1 MLALTLPHDIPVEY
15 SQEALVSSMR
25 ALRDPAIKPVV
36 YPELDS
42 TQEQAR
48 RLQAVPGAVI
58 IAARQTHGHGRL
70 GRAWLDTGNDGVALT
85 YVARYGRPDRISIE
99 SAVAVATSVDAC
111 ASVVGGGMDH
121 PDIGIKWPNDIVVDG
136 KKIAGILVEQSDDR
150 AFIGVGVNVGQTHW
164 PSDID
169 QSAISL
175 LQLGLPVRRIVL
187 IQSIIE
193 TLHQVASLD
202 DDVVTRMYMRRD
214 VLVGSTCTFRVGDRK
229 VRGKVLH
236 VDPMKGLAVLTK
248 NEGEVWLP
256 AATTTVLKD

>member
-1 MLALTLPHDIPVEY
+1 M
-15 SQEALVSSMR
+15 SSMR
-25 ALRDPAIKPVV
+25 WLRDPAIKPVV

-42 TQEQAR
+42 TQEEAR

-58 IAARQTHGHGRL
+58 IAGRQTHGHGRL
-70 GRAWLDTGNDGVALT
+70 GRAWLDTGNDGIALT
-85 YVARYGRPDRISIE
+85 YVARYGRPERISIE
-99 SAVAVATSVDAC
+99 SAVAVATSVHAC
-111 ASVVGGGMDH
+111 ASVVGNGVDH
-121 PDIGIKWPNDIVVDG
+121 ADFGIKWPNDIVVNG

-150 AFIGVGVNVGQTHW
+150 AFIGIGVNVGQTHW
-164 PSDID
+164 PLDID

-175 LQLGLPVRRIVL
+175 RQLGSPVRRIAL

-214 VLVGSTCTFRVGDRK
+214 VLVGTTCTFRIGEREI
-229 VRGKVLH
+229 RGKVLR
-236 VDPMKGLAVLTK
+236 VDPMKGLAVLTE

-256 AATTTVLKD
+256 AATTSVIKE